1 MDVRQNKRLM
11 LVTGASGFLGRHL
24 MAASEAGR
32 WETLAPSSGSMDIR
46 SRARVLDEITTW
58 KPQVVVH
65 LAYRRDDRQIIV
77 DGTRNVAE
85 AAAAAGARL
94 IHLST
99 DVVFA
104 GRERPYTEADATD
117 ARIDYGRWKAEAEVV
132 LWQAHPG
139 ALAIRTSLLY
149 GTETQLGHAITD
161 VTESLAGHSSTKF
174 FTDEYRCPRTSPTW
188 RRRSSRSPID
198 PMCTACCTWPARR
211 RSAAP
216 SWRKRLRRG
225 WATTR
230 HGCQRPRCAR
240 AACSARHAWCSTRR
254 WRPVSACAAVHWPK
268 RSLADV
274 TVVDYLHAH
283 G

>member
-1 MDVRQNKRLM
+1 MRWTRQNKRLM

-58 KPQVVVH
+58 RPQVVVH

-149 GTETQLGHAITD
+149 GTETQLGVI
-161 VTESLAGHSSTKF
+161 AGGLG
-174 FTDEYRCPRTSPTW
+174 E
-188 RRRSSRSPID
+188 
-198 PMCTACCTWPARR
+198 
-211 RSAAP
+211 
-216 SWRKRLRRG
+216 
-225 WATTR
+225 
-230 HGCQRPRCAR
+230 
-240 AACSARHAWCSTRR
+240 
-254 WRPVSACAAVHWPK
+254 
-268 RSLADV
+268 
-274 TVVDYLHAH
+274 VDGVLLD
-283 G
+283 GR